1 MLALAG
7 ARREAYWAQW
17 VRGGK
22 RVGEHEG
29 FLKGA
34 EEVGVGG
41 SGGEKESVGGQAVD
55 GSAGRGEKE
64 GEMEAKI

>member
-55 GSAGRGEKE
+55 G
-64 GEMEAKI
+64 